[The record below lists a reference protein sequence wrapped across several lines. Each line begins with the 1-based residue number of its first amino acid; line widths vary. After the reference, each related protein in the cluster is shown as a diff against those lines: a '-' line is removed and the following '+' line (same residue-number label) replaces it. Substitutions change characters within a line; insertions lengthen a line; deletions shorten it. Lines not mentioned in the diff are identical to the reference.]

1 MRQAN
6 IVYMVASPYLTV
18 LVSSCKR
25 RAVLYLI
32 SALQACVCVEKN
44 HLLHFF
50 FIFRGSMRLPRE

>member
-50 FIFRGSMRLPRE
+50 LYSGAP